1 MSEVTVELPA
11 GSDWTSE
18 EATIAGV
25 TGQTV
30 IYGPFEPL
38 LPSRDT
44 VVYEHVVQI
53 RLHPHAA
60 HEWPKAMELLAEMCG
75 EAVMSSWVGALK
87 YACYV
92 SRDGRKGVI
101 ITERIVFTGPNGIT
115 QLKNLETHEKF
126 VKWLTEGEPE
136 GRANWT
142 PSDTPLP
149 MRFA

>member
-1 MSEVTVELPA
+1 MSRVTVELPA

-44 VVYEHVVQI
+44 VVYKHTVQI
-53 RLHPHAA
+53 QLLPHAA
-60 HEWPKAMELLAEMCG
+60 HEWPVAMEFLEKMCG
-75 EAVMSSWVGALK
+75 VAVMSSWVGALK

-101 ITERIVFTGPNGIT
+101 ITEEIVFTEPNGID
-115 QLKNLETHEKF
+115 QLKNLAEHDAF
-126 VKWLTEGEPE
+126 VKWLTEGDE

-142 PSDTPLP
+142 VSDTPVP